1 MRWVSKHD
9 ESDSEDECEETTE
22 GVRVAGTD
30 IFYYGDITTE
40 AVLELNTKLKKLERS
55 LLKKAVDLP
64 GYQPQVTIHINSGG
78 GDIFAGLSAMD
89 HVASCRVKVVTV
101 ADGLCASAATFLLMG
116 GHRRMIHSS
125 AYVLIHQLSSGF
137 WGKYEEMKDELKS
150 CEKFMSVIRE
160 VYERK
165 ANIPQKKLD
174 NMMKRD
180 IYLTSKE
187 CLKYEIVD
195 ELFSGGPGTS

>member
-1 MRWVSKHD
+1 MRWASKHD

-22 GVRVAGTD
+22 SVRVAGTD
-30 IFYYGDITTE
+30 IFYYGDITTD
-40 AVLELNTKLKKLERS
+40 AVLELNTKLKKLERT
-55 LLKKAVDLP
+55 LLKKAIDLP

-89 HVASCRVKVVTV
+89 HVAASRVKVVTV

-116 GHRRMIHSS
+116 GHRRMIHPS

-150 CEKFMSVIRE
+150 CEKFMTVIRE

-195 ELFSGGPGTS
+195 ELFSDGPGTS